1 MAGNTAEQR
10 EETRMRHVAL
20 ALVVTLVALAM
31 GQNAEAA
38 YPDRTIRIIVPF
50 VPGGPADAVA
60 RPLAAA
66 MQEIMGAT
74 VVIENR
80 SGAGG
85 ITGTEAVA
93 GAAPDGYT
101 LLITTGSHIGN
112 KVFNPTQVRYD
123 PLLSFAPVAGL
134 IETNGIVLVARK
146 DIPADTIA
154 ELKAFAKSQ
163 PNGLTYGHAGIGN
176 LTYVAGGLLK
186 LQAGMP
192 LSGIPYRGM
201 GAVMTDLIGGQVD
214 LCFLGISGARPY
226 IDNKQVKVLATTGT
240 ERVAVL
246 PGVPTMRESGL
257 PDFVLLGY
265 TGLWAPRD
273 TPKDVV
279 MRLYDAVKEALARP
293 NIHELL
299 LTFGAATEATPP
311 DAFARFLER
320 DFATQQR
327 WAQELGAS
335 PK

>member
-1 MAGNTAEQR
+1 
-10 EETRMRHVAL
+10 MRHVAL
-20 ALVVTLVALAM
+20 ALIVTLAGLAA
-31 GQNAEAA
+31 GRNAQAA
-38 YPDRTIRIIVPF
+38 YPDHIIRIIVPF

-74 VVIENR
+74 VVVENR

-101 LLITTGSHIGN
+101 LLLTTGSHIGN
-112 KVFNPTQVRYD
+112 KVFNSAQVRYD

-146 DIPADTIA
+146 DIPADTVA
-154 ELKAFAKSQ
+154 ELNGYARSR
-163 PNGLTYGHAGIGN
+163 PNGLTFGHAGIGN
-176 LTYVAGGLLK
+176 LTFIAGELLK
-186 LQAGMP
+186 LQSGMP

-214 LCFLGISGARPY
+214 LCFIGISGARPY
-226 IDNKQVKVLATTGT
+226 IDNKQVKVMATTGT

-246 PGVPTMRESGL
+246 PGVPTMRESGF

-265 TGLWAPRD
+265 TGVWAPRD
-273 TPKDVV
+273 TPKDIVT
-279 MRLYDAVKEALARP
+279 RLYNAVKEALARP
-293 NIHELL
+293 NIHNLL
-299 LTFGAATEATPP
+299 VTLGAATEATPP
-311 DAFARFLER
+311 DDFARFLDR

-327 WAQELGAS
+327 WARELGVIA
-335 PK
+335 K

>member
-1 MAGNTAEQR
+1 
-10 EETRMRHVAL
+10 MRHVAL
-20 ALVVTLVALAM
+20 ALVVTLAGLAA
-31 GQNAEAA
+31 GRNAQAA
-38 YPDRTIRIIVPF
+38 YPDHIIRIIVPF

-74 VVIENR
+74 VVVENR

-101 LLITTGSHIGN
+101 LLLTTGSHIGN
-112 KVFNPTQVRYD
+112 KVFNSAQVRYD

-146 DIPADTIA
+146 DIPADTVA
-154 ELKAFAKSQ
+154 ELNGYARSR
-163 PNGLTYGHAGIGN
+163 PNGLTFGHAGIGN
-176 LTYVAGGLLK
+176 LTFIAGELLK
-186 LQAGMP
+186 LQSGMP

-214 LCFLGISGARPY
+214 LCFIGISGARPY
-226 IDNKQVKVLATTGT
+226 IDNKQVKVMATTGT
-240 ERVAVL
+240 ERVTVL
-246 PGVPTMRESGL
+246 PGVPTMRESGF

-265 TGLWAPRD
+265 TGVWAPRD
-273 TPKDVV
+273 TPKDIVT
-279 MRLYDAVKEALARP
+279 RLYDAVKEALARP
-293 NIHELL
+293 NIHNLL
-299 LTFGAATEATPP
+299 VTLGAATEATPP
-311 DAFARFLER
+311 DEFARFLDR

-327 WAQELGAS
+327 WARELGVIA
-335 PK
+335 K

>member
-1 MAGNTAEQR
+1 
-10 EETRMRHVAL
+10 MRHVAL
-20 ALVVTLVALAM
+20 ALIVTLAGLAA
-31 GQNAEAA
+31 GRNAQAA
-38 YPDRTIRIIVPF
+38 YPDHIIRIIVPF

-74 VVIENR
+74 VVVENR

-101 LLITTGSHIGN
+101 LLLTTGSHIGN
-112 KVFNPTQVRYD
+112 KVFNSAQVRYD

-146 DIPADTIA
+146 DIPADTVA
-154 ELKAFAKSQ
+154 ELNGYARSR
-163 PNGLTYGHAGIGN
+163 PNGLTFGHAGIGN
-176 LTYVAGGLLK
+176 LTFIAGELLK
-186 LQAGMP
+186 LQSGMP

-214 LCFLGISGARPY
+214 LCFIGISGARPY
-226 IDNKQVKVLATTGT
+226 IDNKQVKVMATTGT

-246 PGVPTMRESGL
+246 PGVPTMRESGF

-265 TGLWAPRD
+265 TGVWAPRD
-273 TPKDVV
+273 TPKDIVT
-279 MRLYDAVKEALARP
+279 RLYNAVKEALARP
-293 NIHELL
+293 NIHNLL
-299 LTFGAATEATPP
+299 VTLGAATEATPP
-311 DAFARFLER
+311 DEFARFLDR

-327 WAQELGAS
+327 WARELGVIA
-335 PK
+335 K

>member
-1 MAGNTAEQR
+1 
-10 EETRMRHVAL
+10 MRHVAL
-20 ALVVTLVALAM
+20 ALVVTLVVLAL
-31 GQNAEAA
+31 GRNAEAA
-38 YPDRTIRIIVPF
+38 YPDRAIRIIVPF
-50 VPGGPADAVA
+50 TPGGPADAIA

-112 KVFNPTQVRYD
+112 KVFNSAQVRYD

-154 ELKAFAKSQ
+154 GLSAYAKSK
-163 PNGLTYGHAGIGN
+163 PDGLTYGHAGIGN
-176 LTYVAGGLLK
+176 ISYVGGELLK

-192 LSGIPYRGM
+192 LSGIPYRGTS
-201 GAVMTDLIGGQVD
+201 AVMTDLIGGQVD
-214 LCFLGISGARPY
+214 LCFIGISGARGY
-226 IDNKQVKVLATTGT
+226 VDNKQVKVIASTGA

-246 PGVPTMRESGL
+246 PGVPTMRESGF
-257 PDFVLLGY
+257 PDFVVLGY
-265 TGLWAPRD
+265 VGMWAPHD

-279 MRLYDAVKEALARP
+279 TRLYDAVKQALTRP
-293 NIHELL
+293 NIHDLL
-299 LTFGAATEATPP
+299 VTFGAATEATPP
-311 DAFARFLER
+311 DEFARFLDR

-327 WAQELGAS
+327 WAKELGVLA
-335 PK
+335 K

>member
-1 MAGNTAEQR
+1 
-10 EETRMRHVAL
+10 MRHVAL
-20 ALVVTLVALAM
+20 ALVVTLAALVFR
-31 GQNAEAA
+31 QNAEAA

-50 VPGGPADAVA
+50 APGGPVDAIA
-60 RPLAAA
+60 RPLAAV

-93 GAAPDGYT
+93 SAAADGYT
-101 LLITTGSHIGN
+101 LLMTTGSHIGN
-112 KVFNPTQVRYD
+112 KVFNAAQVRYD
-123 PLLSFAPVAGL
+123 PLQGFAPVAGL
-134 IETNGIVLVARK
+134 VETNGIVLVARK

-154 ELKAFAKSQ
+154 ELDAFAKSR

-176 LTYVAGGLLK
+176 ISYVAGELLK

-192 LSGIPYRGM
+192 LSGIPYRGTS
-201 GAVMTDLIGGQVD
+201 AVMTDLVGGQVD
-214 LCFLGISGARPY
+214 LCFLGISGARGY
-226 IDNKQVKVLATTGT
+226 VDNKQVKVIASTGS

-246 PGVPTMRESGL
+246 PGVPTMRESGF
-257 PDFVLLGY
+257 PDFVVLGY
-265 TGLWAPRD
+265 IGLWAPRD

-293 NIHELL
+293 NIHDLL
-299 LTFGAATEATPP
+299 VTFGAATEATPP
-311 DAFARFLER
+311 DAFARFLDR

-327 WAQELGAS
+327 WAKELGVS
-335 PK
+335 VR